1 MPLWMIVY
9 YFYTIIE
16 GPFNFGGK
24 SCRRNKKKKKKIY
37 GAKITVSICL
47 QDKRPKRGLGGC
59 RQLGDIGVYI
69 KCDK

>member
-1 MPLWMIVY
+1 MVKVVDE
-9 YFYTIIE
+9 T
-16 GPFNFGGK
+16 
-24 SCRRNKKKKKKIY
+24 KKKKKYIY